1 MLTPEKIIRQFSLN
15 DAHTEALTK
24 EFTPYYDEL
33 VKLSHS
39 LGCNEVIQYNFD
51 ENNHNSEW
59 STFNSDVDTKN
70 LQFAFEVKSGNFFD
84 PSTKKWAFRNL
95 ISVSYI
101 LRSECNENYNDNYKY
116 DIAFFITDEKNSHLK
131 CFVNKM
137 EFDLHSTLR
146 FQAINLQ
153 IRPAYKAVDSYLN
166 MKECKSDLLHL
177 SETPEEFISDL
188 ENEINRLEDFKKLL
202 KTIKAKIKLLNI

>member
-24 EFTPYYDEL
+24 EFEPYYTEL

-39 LGCNEVIQYNFD
+39 LGCNEINQYNFD

-59 STFNSDVDTKN
+59 STFNSDIDTKN

-116 DIAFFITDEKNSHLK
+116 DIAFFITDEKNSSLK

-137 EFDLHSTLR
+137 EFDFHSSLR

-153 IRPAYKAVDSYLN
+153 IKPAYKAIDSYLN
-166 MKECKSDLLHL
+166 MKDCKSDLLHL
-177 SETPEEFISDL
+177 SETPGEFISDL

>member
-1 MLTPEKIIRQFSLN
+1 MLTPEKIIQQFTLN

-24 EFTPYYDEL
+24 EFAPYYDEL
-33 VKLSHS
+33 MKLSHS
-39 LGCNEVIQYNFD
+39 LGCNEVNQYNLD
-51 ENNHNSEW
+51 DNNHNSEL
-59 STFNSDVDTKN
+59 SEFNRDIDQKN

-95 ISVSYI
+95 ILVYYVI
-101 LRSECNENYNDNYKY
+101 RSECHENFNDTYKY
-116 DIAFFITDEKNSHLK
+116 NIAFFITDEKNSRLK

-137 EFDLHSTLR
+137 EFEFNSALI

-153 IRPAYKAVDSYLN
+153 LRPMYKAVDSYLN
-166 MKECKSDLLHL
+166 LKEADCDKLHQAEN
-177 SETPEEFISDL
+177 SVEFISDL

-202 KTIKAKIKLLNI
+202 KTVKTKVKLLNI

>member
-24 EFTPYYDEL
+24 EFEPYYTEL

-39 LGCNEVIQYNFD
+39 LGCNEINQYNFD

-116 DIAFFITDEKNSHLK
+116 DIAFFITNEKNSHLK

-137 EFDLHSTLR
+137 EFDLHSSLR

-153 IRPAYKAVDSYLN
+153 IKPAYKAVNSYLN
-166 MKECKSDLLHL
+166 MIEADCDKLHL
-177 SETPEEFISDL
+177 AETPEEFISDL

-202 KTIKAKIKLLNI
+202 KIIKAKIKLLNI

>member
-24 EFTPYYDEL
+24 EFEPYYTEL

-39 LGCNEVIQYNFD
+39 LGCNEINQYNFD

-137 EFDLHSTLR
+137 EFNSHSTLR

-153 IRPAYKAVDSYLN
+153 IRPTYKAVDSYLKV
-166 MKECKSDLLHL
+166 KEAECNKLHQA
-177 SETPEEFISDL
+177 ETPEEFISDL

>member
-24 EFTPYYDEL
+24 EFEPYYTEL

-70 LQFAFEVKSGNFFD
+70 LQFAFEVKSGNFLD

-101 LRSECNENYNDNYKY
+101 LRSECNENFNDNYKY
-116 DIAFFITDEKNSHLK
+116 AIAFFITNEKNSHLK

-137 EFDLHSTLR
+137 EFDFHSSLR

-166 MKECKSDLLHL
+166 MKEADCDKLHQA
-177 SETPEEFISDL
+177 ENPAEFIADL

>member
-1 MLTPEKIIRQFSLN
+1 MLTAEQIIRQFSLN

-24 EFTPYYDEL
+24 EFEPYYTEL

-70 LQFAFEVKSGNFFD
+70 LQFAFEVKSGNFLD

-101 LRSECNENYNDNYKY
+101 LRSECNENFNDNYKY
-116 DIAFFITDEKNSHLK
+116 AIAFFITNEKNSHLK

-137 EFDLHSTLR
+137 EFNLLSSLR
-146 FQAINLQ
+146 FQVINLQ
-153 IRPAYKAVDSYLN
+153 IKPAYKAVNSYLN
-166 MKECKSDLLHL
+166 MIEADCDKLHL
-177 SETPEEFISDL
+177 AENPAEFITDL

>member
-24 EFTPYYDEL
+24 EFEPYYTEL

-51 ENNHNSEW
+51 EHNPEW

-137 EFDLHSTLR
+137 EFELHSSLR

-153 IRPAYKAVDSYLN
+153 IKPAYKAVDSYLN
-166 MKECKSDLLHL
+166 MIEADCDKLHL
-177 SETPEEFISDL
+177 AENPAEFITDL

-202 KTIKAKIKLLNI
+202 KIIKAKIKLLNI

>member
-15 DAHTEALTK
+15 DAHTETLVK
-24 EFTPYYDEL
+24 EFEPYYTEL

-39 LGCNEVIQYNFD
+39 LGCNEINQYNFD

-95 ISVSYI
+95 ISISYI

-116 DIAFFITDEKNSHLK
+116 DIAFFITNEKNSHLK

-137 EFDLHSTLR
+137 EFDLHSSLR

-153 IRPAYKAVDSYLN
+153 IKPAYKAVNSYLN
-166 MKECKSDLLHL
+166 MIEADCDKLHL
-177 SETPEEFISDL
+177 AENPAEFITDL
-188 ENEINRLEDFKKLL
+188 DNEINRLEDFKKLL

>member
-1 MLTPEKIIRQFSLN
+1 MLTAEKIIRQFSLN

-24 EFTPYYDEL
+24 EFEPYYTEL

-51 ENNHNSEW
+51 EHNPEW
-59 STFNSDVDTKN
+59 STFNRDVDTKN
-70 LQFAFEVKSGNFFD
+70 LQFAFEVKSGNFLD

-137 EFDLHSTLR
+137 EFNLLSSLR

-153 IRPAYKAVDSYLN
+153 IKPAYKAVNSYLN
-166 MKECKSDLLHL
+166 MIEADCDKLHL
-177 SETPEEFISDL
+177 AETPEEFISDL

>member
-24 EFTPYYDEL
+24 EFEPYYTEL

-51 ENNHNSEW
+51 EHNPEW

-137 EFDLHSTLR
+137 EFELHSSLR

-153 IRPAYKAVDSYLN
+153 IKPAYKAVNSYLN
-166 MKECKSDLLHL
+166 MIEADCDKLHL
-177 SETPEEFISDL
+177 AENPAEFITDL

-202 KTIKAKIKLLNI
+202 KIIKAKIKLLNI

>member
-1 MLTPEKIIRQFSLN
+1 MLTPEKIILQFSLN

-24 EFTPYYDEL
+24 EFEPYYTEL

-39 LGCNEVIQYNFD
+39 LGCNEVIQYNFN
-51 ENNHNSEW
+51 ENNPEW
-59 STFNSDVDTKN
+59 STFNRDVDTKN
-70 LQFAFEVKSGNFFD
+70 LQFAFEVKSGNFLD

-137 EFDLHSTLR
+137 EFNFHSGLR

-153 IRPAYKAVDSYLN
+153 IKPAYKAVDSYLN
-166 MKECKSDLLHL
+166 MIEANCDKLHL
-177 SETPEEFISDL
+177 AETPGEFISDL

>member
-1 MLTPEKIIRQFSLN
+1 MLTAEQIIRQFSLN
-15 DAHTEALTK
+15 DAHTETLIK
-24 EFTPYYDEL
+24 EFEPYYTEL
-33 VKLSHS
+33 MKLSHS

-59 STFNSDVDTKN
+59 STFNSDVNTKN
-70 LQFAFEVKSGNFFD
+70 PQFAFEVKSGNFLD
-84 PSTKKWAFRNL
+84 PLTKKWAFRNL

-116 DIAFFITDEKNSHLK
+116 NIAFFITDEKNSHLK

-137 EFDLHSTLR
+137 EFDFHSSLR

-153 IRPAYKAVDSYLN
+153 IKPAYKAIDSYLN

>member
-1 MLTPEKIIRQFSLN
+1 MLTAEQIIRQFSLN
-15 DAHTEALTK
+15 DAHTETLIK
-24 EFTPYYDEL
+24 EFEPYYTEL
-33 VKLSHS
+33 MKLSHS
-39 LGCNEVIQYNFD
+39 LGFNEVIQYNFD

-59 STFNSDVDTKN
+59 STFNSDVNTKN
-70 LQFAFEVKSGNFFD
+70 LQFAFEVKSGNFLD

-116 DIAFFITDEKNSHLK
+116 NIAFFITNEKNSHLK

-137 EFDLHSTLR
+137 EFDFHSSLR

-153 IRPAYKAVDSYLN
+153 IKPAYKAIDSYLN

>member
-24 EFTPYYDEL
+24 EFEPYYTEL

-39 LGCNEVIQYNFD
+39 FGCNEVIQYNFN
-51 ENNHNSEW
+51 ENNPEW
-59 STFNSDVDTKN
+59 STFNRDVDTKN
-70 LQFAFEVKSGNFFD
+70 LQFAFEVKSGNFLD

-137 EFDLHSTLR
+137 EFNFLSSLR

-153 IRPAYKAVDSYLN
+153 IKPAYKAVDSYLN
-166 MKECKSDLLHL
+166 MIEANCDKLHL
-177 SETPEEFISDL
+177 AETPGEFISDL

>member
-24 EFTPYYDEL
+24 EFEPYYDEL

-39 LGCNEVIQYNFD
+39 LGCNEINQYNFD

-84 PSTKKWAFRNL
+84 PSIKKWAFRNL

-101 LRSECNENYNDNYKY
+101 LRSECNENFNDNYKY
-116 DIAFFITDEKNSHLK
+116 DIAFFITNEKNSHLK
-131 CFVNKM
+131 CFINKM
-137 EFDLHSTLR
+137 EFNLLSSLR
-146 FQAINLQ
+146 FQVINLQ
-153 IRPAYKAVDSYLN
+153 IKPAYKAVNSYLN
-166 MKECKSDLLHL
+166 MIEADCDKLHL
-177 SETPEEFISDL
+177 AENPAEFITDL

-202 KTIKAKIKLLNI
+202 KTIKTKIKLLNI

>member
-24 EFTPYYDEL
+24 EFEPYYTEL

-59 STFNSDVDTKN
+59 STFNSDVNTKN
-70 LQFAFEVKSGNFFD
+70 LQFAFEVKSGNFLD

-137 EFDLHSTLR
+137 EFNLLSSLR

-153 IRPAYKAVDSYLN
+153 IKPAYKAVDSYLN
-166 MKECKSDLLHL
+166 MIEANCDKLHL
-177 SETPEEFISDL
+177 AENPEEFISDL

>member
-15 DAHTEALTK
+15 DAHAEALTK
-24 EFTPYYDEL
+24 EFEPYYTEL

-51 ENNHNSEW
+51 EHNPEW
-59 STFNSDVDTKN
+59 STFNRDVDTKN
-70 LQFAFEVKSGNFFD
+70 LQFAFEVKSGNFLD

-137 EFDLHSTLR
+137 EFNLLSSLR

-153 IRPAYKAVDSYLN
+153 IKPAYKAVDSYLN
-166 MKECKSDLLHL
+166 MIEANCDKLHL
-177 SETPEEFISDL
+177 AETPEEFISDL

>member
-1 MLTPEKIIRQFSLN
+1 MLTAEQIIRQFSLN

-24 EFTPYYDEL
+24 EFEPYYTEL

-116 DIAFFITDEKNSHLK
+116 DIAFFITNEKNSHLK

>member
-15 DAHTEALTK
+15 DAHTETLVK
-24 EFTPYYDEL
+24 EFEPYYTEL

-39 LGCNEVIQYNFD
+39 LGCNEINQYNFD

-84 PSTKKWAFRNL
+84 PSIKKWAFRNL

-116 DIAFFITDEKNSHLK
+116 DIAFFITDEKNSSLK

-137 EFDLHSTLR
+137 EFDFHSSLR

-166 MKECKSDLLHL
+166 MKEADCDKLHNA
-177 SETPEEFISDL
+177 ETPEEFISDL

-202 KTIKAKIKLLNI
+202 KIIKAKIKLLNI

>member
-1 MLTPEKIIRQFSLN
+1 MLTAEQIIRQFYLN
-15 DAHTEALTK
+15 DAHREALTK
-24 EFTPYYDEL
+24 EFELYYDEL

-39 LGCNEVIQYNFD
+39 LGCNEVIQYNFN
-51 ENNHNSEW
+51 ENNPVW
-59 STFNSDVDTKN
+59 STFNRDVDTKN
-70 LQFAFEVKSGNFFD
+70 LQFAFEVKSGNFLD

-101 LRSECNENYNDNYKY
+101 LRSECNENFNDNYKY

-166 MKECKSDLLHL
+166 MKEADCDKLHQA
-177 SETPEEFISDL
+177 ENPAEFIADL

>member
-24 EFTPYYDEL
+24 EFEPYYTEL

-70 LQFAFEVKSGNFFD
+70 LQFAFEVKSGNFLD

-101 LRSECNENYNDNYKY
+101 LRSECNENFNDNYKY
-116 DIAFFITDEKNSHLK
+116 AIAFFITNEKNSHLK

-177 SETPEEFISDL
+177 SETPGEFISDL

>member
-24 EFTPYYDEL
+24 EFEPYYTEL

-39 LGCNEVIQYNFD
+39 LGCNEVIQYNFN
-51 ENNHNSEW
+51 ENNPEW

-137 EFDLHSTLR
+137 EFNLLSSLR

-153 IRPAYKAVDSYLN
+153 IKPAYKAVNSYLN
-166 MKECKSDLLHL
+166 MIEADCDKLHL
-177 SETPEEFISDL
+177 AETPEEFISDL

>member
-15 DAHTEALTK
+15 DAHTEALIK
-24 EFTPYYDEL
+24 EFEPYYTEL

-51 ENNHNSEW
+51 EHNPEW
-59 STFNSDVDTKN
+59 STFNSDVNTKN
-70 LQFAFEVKSGNFFD
+70 LQFAFEVKSGNFLD
-84 PSTKKWAFRNL
+84 PSIKKWAFRNL

-137 EFDLHSTLR
+137 EFNLLSSLR

-153 IRPAYKAVDSYLN
+153 IKPAYKAIDSYLN
-166 MKECKSDLLHL
+166 MIEANCDKLHL
-177 SETPEEFISDL
+177 AETPEEFISDL

>member
-24 EFTPYYDEL
+24 EFEPYYTEL

-116 DIAFFITDEKNSHLK
+116 DIAFFITNEKNSHLK

-137 EFDLHSTLR
+137 EFNLLSSLR
-146 FQAINLQ
+146 FQAVNLQ
-153 IRPAYKAVDSYLN
+153 IRPAYKAIDSYLN
-166 MKECKSDLLHL
+166 MKDCKSDLLHL
-177 SETPEEFISDL
+177 SETPGEFISDL

>member
-24 EFTPYYDEL
+24 EFEPYYTEL

-51 ENNHNSEW
+51 EHNPEW

-137 EFDLHSTLR
+137 EFNLLSSLR

-153 IRPAYKAVDSYLN
+153 IKPAYKAVNSYLN
-166 MKECKSDLLHL
+166 MIEADCDKLHL
-177 SETPEEFISDL
+177 AENPAEFITDL

>member
-1 MLTPEKIIRQFSLN
+1 MLTVEQIIRQFSLN
-15 DAHTEALTK
+15 DAHTETLIK
-24 EFTPYYDEL
+24 EFEPYYTEL
-33 VKLSHS
+33 MKLSHS

-59 STFNSDVDTKN
+59 STFNSDVNTKN
-70 LQFAFEVKSGNFFD
+70 LQFAFEVKSGNFLD

-116 DIAFFITDEKNSHLK
+116 NIAFFITDEKNSHLK

-137 EFDLHSTLR
+137 EFDFHSSLR

-153 IRPAYKAVDSYLN
+153 IKPAYKAIDSYLN

>member
-24 EFTPYYDEL
+24 EFAPYYDEL

-70 LQFAFEVKSGNFFD
+70 LQFAFEVKSGNFLD

-116 DIAFFITDEKNSHLK
+116 NIAFFITDEKNSHLK

-137 EFDLHSTLR
+137 EFDFHSGLR

-153 IRPAYKAVDSYLN
+153 IKPAYKAVDSYLN
-166 MKECKSDLLHL
+166 MIEANCDKLHL
-177 SETPEEFISDL
+177 AENPAEFISDL

>member
-24 EFTPYYDEL
+24 EFEPYYTEL

-39 LGCNEVIQYNFD
+39 LGCNEINQYNFD

-116 DIAFFITDEKNSHLK
+116 DIAFFITNEKNSHLK

-137 EFDLHSTLR
+137 EFDLHSSLR
-146 FQAINLQ
+146 FQVINLQ
-153 IRPAYKAVDSYLN
+153 IKPAYKAVNSYLN
-166 MKECKSDLLHL
+166 MIEADCDKLHL
-177 SETPEEFISDL
+177 AENPAEFITDL

>member
-24 EFTPYYDEL
+24 EFEPYYTEL

-39 LGCNEVIQYNFD
+39 LGCNEINQYNFD

-101 LRSECNENYNDNYKY
+101 LRSECNENFNDNYKY
-116 DIAFFITDEKNSHLK
+116 DIAFFITNEKNSHLK

-137 EFDLHSTLR
+137 EFNLLSSLR

-153 IRPAYKAVDSYLN
+153 IKPAYKAVDSYLY
-166 MKECKSDLLHL
+166 MIEADCDKLHL
-177 SETPEEFISDL
+177 AENAAEFITDL

>member
-24 EFTPYYDEL
+24 EFEPYYTEL

-51 ENNHNSEW
+51 EHNPEW
-59 STFNSDVDTKN
+59 STFNRDVDTKN
-70 LQFAFEVKSGNFFD
+70 LQFAFEVKSGNFLD

-137 EFDLHSTLR
+137 EFNLLSSLR

-153 IRPAYKAVDSYLN
+153 IKPAYKAVDSYLN
-166 MKECKSDLLHL
+166 MIEANCDKLHL
-177 SETPEEFISDL
+177 AETPEEFISDL

>member
-24 EFTPYYDEL
+24 EFEPYYTEL

-51 ENNHNSEW
+51 EHNPEW
-59 STFNSDVDTKN
+59 STFNRDVDTKN
-70 LQFAFEVKSGNFFD
+70 LQFAFEVKSGNFLD

-116 DIAFFITDEKNSHLK
+116 NIAFFITDEKNSHLK

-137 EFDLHSTLR
+137 EFNLLSSLR

-153 IRPAYKAVDSYLN
+153 IKPAYKAVDSYLN
-166 MKECKSDLLHL
+166 MIEANCDKLHL
-177 SETPEEFISDL
+177 AETPGEFISDL

-202 KTIKAKIKLLNI
+202 KTIKTKIKLLNI

>member
-1 MLTPEKIIRQFSLN
+1 MLTAEKIIRQFSLN

-24 EFTPYYDEL
+24 EFEPYYTEL

-51 ENNHNSEW
+51 EHNPEW

-116 DIAFFITDEKNSHLK
+116 DIAFFITNEKNSHLK

-137 EFDLHSTLR
+137 EFNLLSSLR

-153 IRPAYKAVDSYLN
+153 IKPAYKAVNSYLN
-166 MKECKSDLLHL
+166 MIDCKSDLLHL
-177 SETPEEFISDL
+177 AENPAEFISDL

-202 KTIKAKIKLLNI
+202 KIIKAKIKLLNI

>member
-24 EFTPYYDEL
+24 EFEPYYTEL

-39 LGCNEVIQYNFD
+39 LGCNEINQYNFD

-95 ISVSYI
+95 ISISYI

-116 DIAFFITDEKNSHLK
+116 DIAFFITNEKNSHLK

-137 EFDLHSTLR
+137 EFDLHSSLR

-153 IRPAYKAVDSYLN
+153 IKPAYKAVNSYLN
-166 MKECKSDLLHL
+166 MIEADCDKLHL
-177 SETPEEFISDL
+177 AENPAEFITDL
-188 ENEINRLEDFKKLL
+188 DNEINRLEDFKKLL

>member
-24 EFTPYYDEL
+24 EFEPYYTEL

-51 ENNHNSEW
+51 EHNPEW

-137 EFDLHSTLR
+137 EFDLLSSLR
-146 FQAINLQ
+146 FQTINLQ
-153 IRPAYKAVDSYLN
+153 IKPAYKAVDSYLN
-166 MKECKSDLLHL
+166 MIDCKSDLLHL
-177 SETPEEFISDL
+177 AENPVEFISDL